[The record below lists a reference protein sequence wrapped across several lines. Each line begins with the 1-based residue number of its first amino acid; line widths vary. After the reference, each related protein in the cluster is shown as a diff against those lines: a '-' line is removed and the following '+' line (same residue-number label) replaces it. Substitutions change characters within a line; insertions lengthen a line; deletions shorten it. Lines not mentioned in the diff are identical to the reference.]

1 LKQFALVLVALLAG
15 CASEPMR
22 SVPPLSLSESTIDSQ
37 RIEAIKNWSATGR
50 VAIQRGNE
58 GWSANMH
65 WQTRG
70 AQFQLRLVAPLGRG
84 TYQLA
89 GDDTKVELI
98 VPDGGHFVASDA
110 QSLMAEHLGWSIP
123 LDGAQYWLRGLVA
136 PDSTP
141 SYINLD
147 DLGRLLDLEQR
158 GWRISVLRRLTVDN
172 IDLPSKLFMH
182 YKDLKVRIV
191 ISSWKLARK

>member
-1 LKQFALVLVALLAG
+1 MKHFALVLVALLAG

-22 SVPPLSLSESTIDSQ
+22 SLPPTPLPESTTDFQ
-37 RIEAIKNWSATGR
+37 QIEAIENWSASGR
-50 VAIQRGNE
+50 VAIQRGAE

-65 WQTRG
+65 WHTRG

-110 QSLMAEHLGWSIP
+110 QSLMTEYLGWSIP
-123 LDGAQYWLRGLVA
+123 LDGARYWLRGLVA
-136 PDSTP
+136 PDSPP

-147 DLGRLLDLEQR
+147 DLGRVQDLQQR

-172 IDLPSKLFMH
+172 VDLPSKLFMH
-182 YKDLKVRIV
+182 YQDLKVRIV
-191 ISSWKLARK
+191 ISSWKLASK